1 MVTKSKTSKT
11 TEIVIP
17 PLTRGVTRIR
27 IIGQTPLF
35 QNRMTAKVKMGLLV
49 GSRKKTAVER
59 IAIKHHP
66 IDEFRDSAEILS
78 DGPTALGLRIVA
90 LKAAMCT
97 AALETP
103 GITKTGCQRLLFMP
117 GELTPLFG
125 TPKLRMD
132 VVRSADVAR
141 TPDVRSRAYL
151 ERWGAEI
158 EIQHVL
164 PQLSVSA
171 VITLACNAGVLIG
184 IGDFRQEKGKGG
196 FGCFRV
202 ITPETD
208 DPEWD
213 DLVANHGRAAQL
225 AALEN
230 PEPADK
236 DTADLLDFYHKEL
249 HRRTA

>member
-1 MVTKSKTSKT
+1 MAAKSSEA

-17 PLTRGVTRIR
+17 PLRRAATRIR

-49 GSRKKTAVER
+49 GSQKKTKAER
-59 IAIKHHP
+59 VAIKHHP
-66 IDEFRDSAEILS
+66 FDEFRDSAEILD

-97 AALETP
+97 AALETK
-103 GITKTGCQRLLFMP
+103 GITKSSCQRLLFMP
-117 GELTPLFG
+117 GEFAPLYG

-132 VVRSADVAR
+132 VVRSADINR

-164 PQLSVSA
+164 PQMSVSA
-171 VITLACNAGVLIG
+171 VVTLACNAGVLIG
-184 IGDFRQEKGKGG
+184 IGDFRQEKGKGA
-196 FGCFRV
+196 FGSFRV
-202 ITPETD
+202 ITPDTD

-213 DLVANHGRAAQL
+213 DLVANHGREAQV
-225 AALEN
+225 AALNN
-230 PEPADK
+230 PEPADR
-236 DTADLLDFYHKEL
+236 DTADLLNHYLSEV
-249 HRRTA
+249 RRRES